1 MAKGSIP
8 MIRVNNIDLIYS
20 MKAIGISSSY
30 AVDSLRR
37 TNISVHI
44 IELIFITIKMKSIAP
59 MIIRSVQEVL

>member
-30 AVDSLRR
+30 AVDSLRS

-44 IELIFITIKMKSIAP
+44 IELIFITIKMNKT
-59 MIIRSVQEVL
+59 

>member
-30 AVDSLRR
+30 TVDSLRR
-37 TNISVHI
+37 TNIRVHI
-44 IELIFITIKMKSIAP
+44 IELIFITIKMNKT
-59 MIIRSVQEVL
+59 